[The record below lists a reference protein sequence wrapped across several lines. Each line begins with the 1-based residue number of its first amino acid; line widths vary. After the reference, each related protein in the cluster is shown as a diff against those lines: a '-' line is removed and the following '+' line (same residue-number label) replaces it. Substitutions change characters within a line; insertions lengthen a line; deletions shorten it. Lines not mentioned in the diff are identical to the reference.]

1 MLLHT
6 LIRIVIILNL
16 H

>member
-6 LIRIVIILNL
+6 LILYTYL
-16 H
+16 L